1 MILKGDKL
9 KNTLKK
15 GGVGALSKSL
25 PSVRCHFDNGQEYY
39 GKNKTKPLFSWHLK
53 GDFSIELLPFFVSIV
68 SFLTAL
74 CTFGAILGN
83 KKKNRK

>member
-15 GGVGALSKSL
+15 GGIGALSKSF

-39 GKNKTKPLFSWHLK
+39 GKERTKPLFSWQVK
-53 GDFSIELLPFFVSIV
+53 GDFRIELLPFLVSIV

-74 CTFGAILGN
+74 CSFVAILRH
-83 KKKNRK
+83 KQKNRK